1 MSVKKIFIVLIT
13 VVVCI
18 VLGAFVLNIVMP
30 NTVAQVVNSVEDGIY
45 NATGLS
51 FNFNG
56 DDKAG
61 GDGGTTNVIDSSSN
75 KATTGVGVE
84 GFGD

>member
-30 NTVAQVVNSVEDGIY
+30 NTVAQVVNSVEDGIHS
-45 NATGLS
+45 ATGLS
-51 FNFNG
+51 FDFNG
-56 DDKAG
+56 DGKAG
-61 GDGGTTNVIDSSSN
+61 GDGGTTTVIDSSGN